1 MFGPHKITNPVVCIV
16 DFADCVLLLLLEAS
30 SPLAWRMHRFARML
44 VAVVAFA
51 AAINEFVLLLPS
63 DEQAIVRLVGQ
74 YRRSDRI

>member
-16 DFADCVLLLLLEAS
+16 DFADCALLLLLEAS
-30 SPLAWRMHRFARML
+30 SPLTWHMHRFARML

>member
-44 VAVVAFA
+44 VVVAFA

>member
-1 MFGPHKITNPVVCIV
+1 
-16 DFADCVLLLLLEAS
+16 
-30 SPLAWRMHRFARML
+30 ML

-74 YRRSDRI
+74 YCKATESNTVLMLIAAIYAKPILIPSRRYI

>member
-1 MFGPHKITNPVVCIV
+1 
-16 DFADCVLLLLLEAS
+16 
-30 SPLAWRMHRFARML
+30 ML

-51 AAINEFVLLLPS
+51 AAINEFVLLLLS